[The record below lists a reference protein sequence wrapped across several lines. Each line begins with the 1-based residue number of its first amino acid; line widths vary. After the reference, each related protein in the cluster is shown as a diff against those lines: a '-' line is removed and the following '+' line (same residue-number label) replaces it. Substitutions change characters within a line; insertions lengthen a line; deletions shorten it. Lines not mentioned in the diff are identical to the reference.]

1 MPKEEAGWLCDH
13 QSQILFYLTRSVK
26 VNIKPPVKMSKI
38 TAAKQTSKLYFQ
50 NSMLIPAMFS
60 LESTMLTNLK
70 RSIMPPSRR
79 RNIGRCWPR
88 STPLLWFLPPTYFSV
103 QLAPYRNPL
112 TPPLPQIRGKRCPG
126 RNFTQHALSNTF
138 TILEPEALK
147 CVADNSAEE
156 WVFWHLHIA
165 CLISNL
171 IGIWFMYNNIVSA
184 TCVEQMVDI

>member
-79 RNIGRCWPR
+79 RNIGWCWPR
-88 STPLLWFLPPTYFSV
+88 STPPSGFFPLLTS
-103 QLAPYRNPL
+103 Q
-112 TPPLPQIRGKRCPG
+112 
-126 RNFTQHALSNTF
+126 S
-138 TILEPEALK
+138 
-147 CVADNSAEE
+147 S
-156 WVFWHLHIA
+156 WHLIA
-165 CLISNL
+165 THSLPLSHKSEEKDPQAATSHNTPWVTPSQSLSHLPSFKSRQFSRGMSLLVFRYCL
-171 IGIWFMYNNIVSA
+171 FF
-184 TCVEQMVDI
+184 DIKPYWNWIYI